1 MKSERILKSFAEL
14 SLDMAEVEA
23 KKATEASLKPS
34 PVDVPPPPQSH
45 LPAPKPDLTRFARYH
60 HWGLNE

>member
-14 SLDMAEVEA
+14 SLGVAEVEA
-23 KKATEASLKPS
+23 KKAAQVNPKASPA
-34 PVDVPPPPQSH
+34 DVPPPPQSH
-45 LPAPKPDLTRFARYH
+45 SPAPKPDLTRFARYH